1 MRSLT
6 LEAAYAGG
14 FFVFYDVSS
23 REFPNFEIVRL
34 LILKEQ
40 NSIVSVYRLRFH

>member
-1 MRSLT
+1 MCSFT
-6 LEAAYAGG
+6 FEAAYAGG

-23 REFPNFEIVRL
+23 REFPDFEIVRS

-40 NSIVSVYRLRFH
+40 NSVISMY

>member
-6 LEAAYAGG
+6 FEAAYAGG
-14 FFVFYDVSS
+14 VFVFYDVSS
-23 REFPNFEIVRL
+23 REFPDFEIVRL
-34 LILKEQ
+34 LILQKQ